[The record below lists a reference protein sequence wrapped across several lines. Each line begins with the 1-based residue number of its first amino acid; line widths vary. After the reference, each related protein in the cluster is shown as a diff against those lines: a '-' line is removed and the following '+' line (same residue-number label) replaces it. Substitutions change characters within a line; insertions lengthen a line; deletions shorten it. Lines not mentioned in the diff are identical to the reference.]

1 VTVGRYRI
9 AEFLEPPG
17 DRATA
22 TLHVGVGP
30 TTGAG
35 RGVRI
40 EVCPVGVPNQRRDQ
54 PDERASAA
62 RRVTPTAPSAGS
74 DSTATP

>member
-1 VTVGRYRI
+1 MTVGRYRI
-9 AEFLEPPG
+9 AEFLEP
-17 DRATA
+17 RVTA
-22 TLHVGVGP
+22 PRRCTPGVGP

-35 RGVRI
+35 RGIRI

-54 PDERASAA
+54 PDERI
-62 RRVTPTAPSAGS
+62 RRAPGHADGAEGGS